1 LSNVLLNDGVVKI
14 SDFGFAKQMGNFSQL
29 NSVKCGTPTTMTP
42 EMILFEE
49 KSLVTFCKKSDIW
62 SLGVMLH
69 ELVYGI
75 HPFDLNPND
84 IVNGKRVKIG
94 NAYTL
99 AEDFIEKTLK
109 YDLSERMS
117 LGGSVQTSDK
127 LH

>member
-1 LSNVLLNDGVVKI
+1 
-14 SDFGFAKQMGNFSQL
+14 MGNFSQL
-29 NSVKCGTPTTMTP
+29 NSVKCGTPTTMAP
-42 EMILFEE
+42 EILFEE
-49 KSLVTFCKKSDIW
+49 KSRVTFSKKSDIW